1 MQDQKNVVDCYN
13 KSAKDYAGH
22 YFSEF
27 DGKHLDRILLRAFAA
42 ENKDK
47 GRLIDLGCGPGQ
59 ATKFLSDCGVAD
71 IIGTDLSP
79 KMVEVAKGLSP
90 HIDFEVADMLE
101 LKYADDSLG
110 SAVAFY
116 AIVHFD
122 AKQLAMVFNEIY
134 RILKKGGEFLF
145 SFHIGNE
152 TVHRDEFLG
161 HEVNID
167 FYFLEVESVLK
178 AVEEAGFH
186 LIDVIKREPYA
197 DAEYPSK
204 RAYIWAGKK

>member
-1 MQDQKNVVDCYN
+1 MQDQKNVVDCYD
-13 KSAKDYAGH
+13 KAAKEYAEH
-22 YFSEF
+22 YFGELG
-27 DGKHLDRILLRAFAA
+27 GKHLDRILLRAFAA
-42 ENKDK
+42 ENKDR

-59 ATKFLSDCGVAD
+59 TTKFLSGCGIDD
-71 IIGTDLSP
+71 IVGTDISP
-79 KMVEVAKGLSP
+79 QMVEVAKGLSP
-90 HIDFEVADMLE
+90 NLDFEVADMLQ
-101 LKYADDSLG
+101 LKYADESFG

-122 AKQLAMVFNEIY
+122 LAQILIAFKEIG
-134 RILKKGGEFLF
+134 RVLKKGGEFLF
-145 SFHIGNE
+145 SFHAGSG

-167 FYFLEVESVLK
+167 FYFLEIDAVTK
-178 AVEEAGFH
+178 ALEEVGFH